1 MSYFDI
7 TKTDCLLS
15 FSCLLNDIDSVLSNV
30 KEHKHSKS
38 FELLKRYVKHTCED
52 IQGCATNSLQNW
64 KTLMYAAMVMD
75 EYESCFSDYLIRFG
89 PLNDLTARSYL
100 AIDRI
105 CEEVWFRSGSDNWK
119 EQPSVVVFGG
129 NPYSTNMGLCLI
141 RLKATDMHR
150 FWNWG
155 ILGHELG
162 HIITRPLTKTTG
174 KKKFYTRNVSF
185 IGKKAISPPSPDE
198 VLLSWQSEI
207 LADAFGTLA
216 IGPCLL
222 CAHAMIPRLWC
233 FMEIE
238 EPFLRFFSR
247 HPPDE
252 CRYAIMQ
259 KVLDQNNLA
268 KVSVVKELG
277 LEAIKDIKEMVD
289 FKDSAKED
297 KETFED
303 RLEDVELMT
312 PQLWSWLKP
321 LCFEMKKV
329 MKVFSEK
336 NWERS
341 LEIAEYIKTEKKNPP
356 DNILPSEILNGILCL
371 KADVKNLK
379 EEKSIMKKAFR
390 LFNSVKDENI
400 LSIGDEP

>member
-1 MSYFDI
+1 MSYFDLI
-7 TKTDCLLS
+7 KADCLSSL
-15 FSCLLNDIDSVLSNV
+15 SCLVNDIDSVLSNV
-30 KEHKHSKS
+30 GEHKHSNS
-38 FELLKRYVKHTCED
+38 FELLKRYIKHTYDD
-52 IQGCATNSLQNW
+52 IQNCTTNTLQNW
-64 KTLMYAAMVMD
+64 KTLMYVAMVLD
-75 EYESCFSDYLIRFG
+75 DYELCFSDYLTRFG
-89 PLNDLTARSYL
+89 PLDGLTASAYM

-105 CEEVWFRSGSDNWK
+105 CEEVWFRSGFKDWK

-129 NPYSTNMGLCLI
+129 IPYSTNMGLCLI
-141 RLKATDMHR
+141 RLKPTDMHR
-150 FWNWG
+150 VWNWG

-162 HIITRPLTKTTG
+162 HIITRPFTKATG
-174 KKKFYTRNVSF
+174 THAFSARDMSN
-185 IGKKAISPPSPDE
+185 IGKKAVDPLSPAE

-207 LADAFGTLA
+207 LADAFGTIA
-216 IGPCLL
+216 FGPCLL

-238 EPFLRFFSR
+238 EPFLRFFSK

-252 CRYAIMQ
+252 CRYTIMQ
-259 KVLDQNNLA
+259 EVLDQNNLA
-268 KVSVVKELG
+268 KVDVIKELG
-277 LEAIKDIKEMVD
+277 LETVRDLEKTVD
-289 FKDSAKED
+289 LKNSANED

-321 LCFEMKKV
+321 LCFEMRKM
-329 MKVFSEK
+329 MKTFSEK

-341 LEIAEYIKTEKKNPP
+341 LEIAEYIKAEKKNPP

-371 KADVKNLK
+371 KAGVKNLK
-379 EEKSIMKKAFR
+379 EEKNIMKKAFH

-400 LSIGDEP
+400 LSIGHET